1 MSVTR
6 SHQALYE
13 SEEKGKKNP
22 ELLVNCL
29 FFFCQLLKL
38 RLEFTHLWSVTVFKF
53 LSDDKIASYNQN

>member
-13 SEEKGKKNP
+13 SEEKGKKKP

-29 FFFCQLLKL
+29 FFLPVI
-38 RLEFTHLWSVTVFKF
+38 EI
-53 LSDDKIASYNQN
+53 KIRIYPFMACYSL